1 MTNFK
6 KKKSGKVRTLV
17 LDGDLTIQHAAKL
30 KKAFDGS
37 FDGVKKLVLNLDKVD
52 EIDLSGLQ
60 ILCSAHRT
68 SAKMEKELI
77 IDGECP
83 EVLKNVMEKAAFTRR
98 AGCSKDYQK
107 SCFWIKGG
115 I

>member
-1 MTNFK
+1 MANSK
-6 KKKSGKVRTLV
+6 KKKSGDVRTLV
-17 LDGDLTIQHAAKL
+17 LEGDLTIQRAAEI

-37 FDGVKKLVLNLDKVD
+37 FDGVKKLVLNLEKVD
-52 EIDLSGLQ
+52 EIDLSCLQ
-60 ILCSAHRT
+60 IFCSAHRT
-68 SAKMEKELI
+68 SAKMEKELV

-83 EVLKNVMEKAAFTRR
+83 EVLKKVIESAGFTRQT
-98 AGCSKDYQK
+98 GCSKDYQK

>member
-6 KKKSGKVRTLV
+6 KKKSGDVRTLM
-17 LDGDLTIQHAAKL
+17 LDGDLTIQHAAEF

-37 FDGVKKLVLNLDKVD
+37 FEGVKKLVLNFDKVD
-52 EIDLSGLQ
+52 EIDLSCLQ

-68 SAKMEKELI
+68 STKMEKELA

-83 EVLKNVMEKAAFTRR
+83 EVLKKVIESAGLTRQT
-98 AGCSKDYQK
+98 GCSKDYQK